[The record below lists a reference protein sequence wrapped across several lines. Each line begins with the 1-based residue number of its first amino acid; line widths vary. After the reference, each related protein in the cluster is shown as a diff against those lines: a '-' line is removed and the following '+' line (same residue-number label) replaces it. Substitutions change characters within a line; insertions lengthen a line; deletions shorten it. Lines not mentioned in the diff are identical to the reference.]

1 VSDFG
6 LTKFKTE
13 MKKSQ
18 PNQLQ
23 GSLHWTAP
31 EILNESDGVDYTLA
45 DVYSFGAPLPPHATP
60 HLLLRA
66 NVERLWAASGIIL
79 WELATREQPYHGM
92 RQASPL
98 AVCDVCLWVRCQ
110 YFLMGF

>member
-1 VSDFG
+1 MCVRVSRCSQVSDFG

-45 DVYSFGAPLPPHATP
+45 DVYSFGAPLPPRAHTTRTAH

-66 NVERLWAASGIIL
+66 LTSSACGRHQESFCGNWRPES
-79 WELATREQPYHGM
+79 
-92 RQASPL
+92 SPTTE
-98 AVCDVCLWVRCQ
+98 
-110 YFLMGF
+110 